1 MGKSNVWT
9 PNESLLTWKP
19 TVKRQKLLKRLD
31 RIVHSLECVT
41 DIVHALDLVIAGV
54 RLERWVLESDVFK
67 RSRLLQRYYYLSM
80 DLTV

>member
-1 MGKSNVWT
+1 M
-9 PNESLLTWKP
+9 
-19 TVKRQKLLKRLD
+19 KRQKLLKRLD
-31 RIVHSLECVT
+31 QIVHSLECVA

-54 RLERWVLESDVFK
+54 RLERWVLESDIFH

>member
-1 MGKSNVWT
+1 M
-9 PNESLLTWKP
+9 
-19 TVKRQKLLKRLD
+19 KRQKLLLRLD
-31 RIVHSLECVT
+31 RIVHQCQPIA

-80 DLTV
+80 DLSI